1 MLMNKIFFS
10 LVFILSSINVMAD
23 PEIDAEDFIPK
34 GMIEEHVYNIGYSSK
49 KIESSFAIIV
59 YNPSKDERGVVIL
72 NKTRNGR
79 YIKIAE
85 NLKCLLGDSGVGA
98 AGIDDYKTDNLSVN
112 AEKGTLSISY
122 SHSQC
127 GDTCHWTIM
136 DSGVR
141 LDSYGSS
148 SSCSTGSYTVHIDF
162 DKMQKYVTMIE
173 RRWEWDEDGQS
184 GTVDE
189 ITQEEY
195 KIYYDKG
202 GKTPTFEK
210 MNFISGDH
218 GIHYKE
224 KFLKSESREER

>member
-1 MLMNKIFFS
+1 MLMNKMLLS
-10 LVFILSSINVMAD
+10 LILILSSINVMAD
-23 PEIDAEDFIPK
+23 PEIDASDFISN
-34 GMIEEHVYNIGYSSK
+34 GMIDEQVYNIGYSSK

-85 NLKCLLGDSGVGA
+85 NLKCLLGDSVLGV
-98 AGIDDYKTDNLSVN
+98 AGIGDYKTDDLSIN
-112 AEKGTLSISY
+112 ADNGILSISY
-122 SHSQC
+122 SHFQC

-136 DSGVR
+136 DNGVR
-141 LDSYGSS
+141 LNSYGEF

-173 RRWEWDEDGQS
+173 RRWEWGEDGQS
-184 GTVDE
+184 EVVDE
-189 ITQEEY
+189 ITDEEY
-195 KIYYDKG
+195 RIFYDDG
-202 GKTPTFEK
+202 GKTPTFEE

-224 KFLKSESREER
+224 KFLKSESREE

>member
-85 NLKCLLGDSGVGA
+85 NLNCLLGDSGVGA

-122 SHSQC
+122 SHYQC

-136 DSGVR
+136 DNGVR
-141 LDSYGSS
+141 LNSYGGF
-148 SSCSTGSYTVHIDF
+148 SSCSTGSYTYRIDL
-162 DKMQKYVTMIE
+162 DKMKKYVTMIE
-173 RRWEWDEDGQS
+173 RHWKWDEDGQS
-184 GTVDE
+184 EVVDE
-189 ITQEEY
+189 ITDEEY
-195 KIYYDKG
+195 RIFYDDG
-202 GKTPTFEK
+202 GKTPTFEE

-224 KFLKSESREER
+224 KFLKSESREE